1 MLICFIVG
9 PSFLVKCPI
18 FAVRC
23 SQKSL
28 SENQT
33 KSKSP
38 QSWWRPL
45 QLQILLHAYHIH
57 YKFSY
62 CTKKKCP
69 KLPRSILT
77 LASFPALQATESW
90 VGPGN
95 EAILTQW
102 GLLGCPARSLQTL
115 MTNTLHRHFA
125 LCRCW
130 CNCWWCYWWPHWC
143 SAAHSS
149 CAAPCVL
156 LCDQATTRSV
166 SHKYDDQQTHYSRA
180 VRSVV
185 DLYFS
190 LVLVA
195 AN

>member
-1 MLICFIVG
+1 MLTFKPHATLVSSVMTLLQWTIINAASCYKMLICFIVG

-62 CTKKKCP
+62 CTKKKKCP

-77 LASFPALQATESW
+77 LASFPALQVTESW

-95 EAILTQW
+95 EAILT
-102 GLLGCPARSLQTL
+102 
-115 MTNTLHRHFA
+115 H
-125 LCRCW
+125 
-130 CNCWWCYWWPHWC
+130 
-143 SAAHSS
+143 
-149 CAAPCVL
+149 
-156 LCDQATTRSV
+156 
-166 SHKYDDQQTHYSRA
+166 A
-180 VRSVV
+180 VRPTWLPSQIPA
-185 DLYFS
+185 DIDD
-190 LVLVA
+190 
-195 AN
+195 